1 MLSSEQSQVLLG
13 ARVPVRLKENLT
25 KYCFSH
31 GIKMNY
37 LVAQAIRE
45 KLLELAEDT
54 EDIAVSKD
62 RLKHDEFISQAEMD
76 GYFKKRGIRA

>member
-1 MLSSEQSQVLLG
+1 
-13 ARVPVRLKENLT
+13 
-25 KYCFSH
+25 
-31 GIKMNY
+31 MNY